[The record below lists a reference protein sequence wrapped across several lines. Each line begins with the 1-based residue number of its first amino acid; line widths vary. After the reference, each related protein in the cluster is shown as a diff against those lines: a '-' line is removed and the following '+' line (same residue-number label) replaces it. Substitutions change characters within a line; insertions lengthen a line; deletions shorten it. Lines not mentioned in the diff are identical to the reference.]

1 MCIKKC
7 VICGKLLDESN
18 KSIEHIIPNAIC
30 GHLDSNKIYC
40 KNCNN
45 KFGDKLDKEFTKIF
59 TAIVSQLNTNKSRKT
74 KGTSYKGV
82 ICDTNNNKYLA
93 TFKNNKLI
101 EYRDFNKKYIGNNKI
116 DFKTLYYN
124 FELDNNAFK
133 KGFAK
138 IAFNYAIDIGLEPY
152 ELEKVFDNNR
162 KQFLEDLIIIP
173 FYPLTL
179 FDKLME
185 TQPIQNLYHVV
196 RIFNIK
202 NYLYAYVELF
212 NTFQHYVLLS
222 EKFDYINKKELDQ
235 FRANLI
241 EKHKNINEEDMNS
254 LIPKNIEEALIFA
267 KDYGIDLDN
276 LQKTKHHQ
284 NLKELFKDIG
294 RQAFEIIRK
303 EPYEK
308 NYIDLLNNNYKSFRL
323 FNYISITDKESLLEL
338 AFNHN
343 FYIKRFDY
351 NEDDNKNYSNNNN
364 SNNDE
369 LIKYDSINIET
380 YKKYLP
386 NTFPYPITTCG
397 FLKSNSNFE
406 KIKLYCH
413 YKFQTLE
420 KYISLTCKS
429 NT

>member
-116 DFKTLYYN
+116 DYKTLYYN

-133 KGFAK
+133 KGVAK
-138 IAFNYAIDIGLEPY
+138 IAFDYAIYIGLESY
-152 ELEKVFDNNR
+152 ELENVFDNNK

-179 FDKLME
+179 LDNNIESSPYEKLF
-185 TQPIQNLYHVV
+185 HVV
-196 RIFNIK
+196 RIFNIE
-202 NYLYAYVELF
+202 NYLFAYIELF

-222 EKFDYINKKELDQ
+222 ENYNFAELGDIDKS
-235 FRANLI
+235 FLNLI
-241 EKHKNINEEDMNS
+241 EAKETIDENLLNI
-254 LIPKNIEEALIFA
+254 LTPKNYKEALIVAQDYNLDIEKIIENLKRLNDYDSKVSSEKMILFLEQIGKEA
-267 KDYGIDLDN
+267 FNKKNKESYLKDYGDLIN
-276 LQKTKHHQ
+276 KQFLPV
-284 NLKELFKDIG
+284 I
-294 RQAFEIIRK
+294 
-303 EPYEK
+303 
-308 NYIDLLNNNYKSFRL
+308 NNN
-323 FNYISITDKESLLEL
+323 I
-338 AFNHN
+338 
-343 FYIKRFDY
+343 
-351 NEDDNKNYSNNNN
+351 NN
-364 SNNDE
+364 S
-369 LIKYDSINIET
+369 IK
-380 YKKYLP
+380 
-386 NTFPYPITTCG
+386 
-397 FLKSNSNFE
+397 
-406 KIKLYCH
+406 
-413 YKFQTLE
+413 
-420 KYISLTCKS
+420 
-429 NT
+429 